1 MVSFRKTYDSHAAV
15 ARLLPNQHQAVMRF
29 ARNCYLLCTCVEELI
44 NNNNIGNTTTVRMD
58 RCIQTQWQR
67 FLFNQYYRRMKWFY
81 DFGGGARRIN
91 RCFFCKYIL
100 WNRCYSFSVSKG
112 IIYLQLSRILAEE
125 KKRVFTLLRVVVVVV
140 SLADFFFVM

>member
-29 ARNCYLLCTCVEELI
+29 ARNCYLLRTCVEELI
-44 NNNNIGNTTTVRMD
+44 NNNNDNTTTVRMD

-81 DFGGGARRIN
+81 DFGGGARRFN
-91 RCFFCKYIL
+91 RCFFVNIYYGIVVTRFLSQKELFICSCHESWPKKKK
-100 WNRCYSFSVSKG
+100 SFYTSSG
-112 IIYLQLSRILAEE
+112 CCCCS
-125 KKRVFTLLRVVVVVV
+125 FTCR
-140 SLADFFFVM
+140 FFFVM